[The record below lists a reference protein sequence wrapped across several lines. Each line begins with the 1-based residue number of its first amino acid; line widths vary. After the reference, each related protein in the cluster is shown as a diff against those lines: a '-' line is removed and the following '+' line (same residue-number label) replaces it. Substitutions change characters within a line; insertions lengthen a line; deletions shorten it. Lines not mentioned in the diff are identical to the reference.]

1 VSRFIVSALLE
12 PVRTPI
18 ARGRQC
24 NTHSKERALAF
35 GQLLAARCPARSRNF

>member
-18 ARGRQC
+18 GRWPTTQ
-24 NTHSKERALAF
+24 HA
-35 GQLLAARCPARSRNF
+35 